1 MTETRTLAYRPYHV
15 PECPAHQAWADL
27 AHCTCPPGH
36 PGHWFRTGLARAGL
50 ATPPPATTTTAWS
63 PRLSGPP
70 VPYRAGR
77 AASGY
82 RDNGRTVM
90 PDRGAEAYREARDYM
105 AGENPGL
112 SRWQLRRLALTYLR
126 LTASPPLTWK
136 ERLSA
141 WRQAWTGGAS

>member
-1 MTETRTLAYRPYHV
+1 
-15 PECPAHQAWADL
+15 
-27 AHCTCPPGH
+27 
-36 PGHWFRTGLARAGL
+36 
-50 ATPPPATTTTAWS
+50 
-63 PRLSGPP
+63 
-70 VPYRAGR
+70 
-77 AASGY
+77 
-82 RDNGRTVM
+82 M